1 MYVYLSDRMFTLY
14 VYHAAIATMDNALM
28 SGLCMLTLL
37 MKCIRC
43 VYIILP

>member
-1 MYVYLSDRMFTLY
+1 MYVYLSDKMFTLCA
-14 VYHAAIATMDNALM
+14 YHAAIATMDNALM
-28 SGLCMLTLL
+28 SGSCMLTLL